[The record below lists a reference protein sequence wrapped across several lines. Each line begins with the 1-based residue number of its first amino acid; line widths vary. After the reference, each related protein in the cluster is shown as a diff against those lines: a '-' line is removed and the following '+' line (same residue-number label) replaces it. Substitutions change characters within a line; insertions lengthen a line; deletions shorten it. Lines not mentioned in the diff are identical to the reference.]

1 MANVIFTGVGGQG
14 VILASKILMEV
25 AKEAGYDVKESEVH
39 GMAQRGGSVECH
51 VRFDDKVYSPLIAK
65 STADYI
71 VTFEMLET
79 MRKLEY
85 LSDNGTIIVNKQRI
99 DPAPV
104 QTGEKKYPEDIES
117 WISSNVKNYKFVDTE
132 AALKE
137 AGSKKALNI
146 VMLGIL
152 STYLS
157 FDLPQWEAAIKST
170 VKEKFVEMNLRAF
183 SLGRSL

>member
-25 AKEAGYDVKESEVH
+25 AKQAGFDVKESEVH

-51 VRFDDKVYSPLIAK
+51 VRYDEKVYSPLIAK
-65 STADYI
+65 GTADYI

-85 LSDNGTIIVNKQRI
+85 LSDNGTMIINKLKI
-99 DPAPV
+99 NPAPV
-104 QTGEKKYPEDIES
+104 ETGEMKYPEDIES
-117 WISSNVKNYKFVDTE
+117 WINSNVKNYKFADTE
-132 AALKE
+132 STLKE

-152 STYLS
+152 SNYLS
-157 FDLPQWEAAIKST
+157 FDMNQWEDAIRST
-170 VKEKFVEMNLRAF
+170 VKEKFIEMNLKAF
-183 SLGRSL
+183 DLGRKL